1 MIDFL
6 AWSVYTPIVWLT
18 IYSFKQIEKFFF
30 QRIWKTAFSDVKQQN
45 GDDDDGVQCKPVWV
59 NWKKK
64 KLKKI
69 KRCSV
74 KKKKTIDYKLQFP
87 VFVCLFARDIT
98 SFHILTSTIGKL
110 FSIVVM
116 WWPEVLLNH
125 IIDQYHQ

>member
-1 MIDFL
+1 ML
-6 AWSVYTPIVWLT
+6 NNKMVMMMMVSNANPCES
-18 IYSFKQIEKFFF
+18 IE
-30 QRIWKTAFSDVKQQN
+30 
-45 GDDDDGVQCKPVWV
+45 
-59 NWKKK
+59 KK

-116 WWPEVLLNH
+116 
-125 IIDQYHQ
+125 

>member
-1 MIDFL
+1 MQTRV
-6 AWSVYTPIVWLT
+6 S
-18 IYSFKQIEKFFF
+18 Q
-30 QRIWKTAFSDVKQQN
+30 
-45 GDDDDGVQCKPVWV
+45 
-59 NWKKK
+59 WKKK

-116 WWPEVLLNH
+116 
-125 IIDQYHQ
+125 